1 MAAEV
6 RLDLDLHRLPG
17 PQLLVELRRRLAAW
31 IHDASDLR
39 VGHYSRTA
47 KSQLASLLPRETAR
61 AAVLIPLID
70 RGDELSVLLTLRA
83 DALRHHA
90 GQISFP
96 GGRQEACDSD
106 AVAAALRE
114 TEEEIGLRREF
125 VEVIGL
131 LPDHVVISGFRVT
144 PVVGLVRPGFEL
156 VLDPT
161 EVAGTFEAP
170 LRHLL
175 DPSTHARRWRRIGE
189 VDVETLDLPW
199 GSFNIWGATAGMLLT
214 LREVLGGTP
223 IHGD

>member
-1 MAAEV
+1 MAAEAL
-6 RLDLDLHRLPG
+6 RDLHRLTAEE
-17 PQLLVELRRRLAAW
+17 LRDALRRRLAEW
-31 IHDASDLR
+31 THDAADLR
-39 VGHYSRTA
+39 VGHYTRGARARLET
-47 KSQLASLLPRETAR
+47 LLPRATTR

-70 RGDELSVLLTLRA
+70 RGDDLSVLLTLRA
-83 DALRHHA
+83 DDLRQHA

-96 GGRQEACDSD
+96 GGRLESEDAD

-125 VEVIGL
+125 IEVIGR

-161 EVAGTFEAP
+161 EVAGTFEVP

-214 LREVLGGTP
+214 LREVLGGAP
-223 IHGD
+223 ILGD

>member
-1 MAAEV
+1 MSPEAAPE
-6 RLDLDLHRLPG
+6 LHRLPTEI
-17 PQLLVELRRRLAAW
+17 LRHELRCRLAARA
-31 IHDASDLR
+31 HDASELR
-39 VGHYSRTA
+39 IGHFSSSARSR
-47 KSQLASLLPRETAR
+47 LESLMPRETTR
-61 AAVLIPLID
+61 AAVLIPLVD
-70 RGDELSVLLTLRA
+70 RGDDLGVLLTLRA
-83 DALRHHA
+83 DDLKHHA

-96 GGRQEACDSD
+96 GGRLESCDCD

-125 VEVIGL
+125 IEVIGA
-131 LPDHVVISGFRVT
+131 LPDHVVITGYRVT

-175 DPSTHARRWRRIGE
+175 DPANHTRRKRRFGDQE
-189 VDVETLDLPW
+189 VDTFDLPW

-214 LREVLGGTP
+214 LREVLGGSP